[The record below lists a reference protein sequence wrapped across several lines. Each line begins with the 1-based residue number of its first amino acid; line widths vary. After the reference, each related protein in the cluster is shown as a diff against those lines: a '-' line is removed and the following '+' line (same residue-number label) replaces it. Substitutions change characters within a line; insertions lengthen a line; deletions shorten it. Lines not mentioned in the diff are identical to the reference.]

1 MVVVSVG
8 IRAVSADCPVSQEE
22 TLVLPVKPQAI
33 PLPLRSHFA
42 TPKVAPVSVSR
53 RPQGVTAS
61 PRPETVLVFPPLVLV
76 ARYERYRNKPTLR
89 TEGYIKA
96 VDDVSFVVR
105 RG

>member
-1 MVVVSVG
+1 MRWMRSAG
-8 IRAVSADCPVSQEE
+8 QREAPMAREQAVSADCPVSQEE

-53 RPQGVTAS
+53 RPQSVTAS
-61 PRPETVLVFPPLVLV
+61 LLPETALLSLSLVLV

-89 TEGYIKA
+89 QSRA
-96 VDDVSFVVR
+96 R
-105 RG
+105 